1 MTAQAETIERLR
13 ALLAHVVRLLPSL
26 DCASAD
32 RRYSRD
38 SMVRVIRQELAMT
51 DTPVIETPVTLPPM
65 TPVQST
71 NVHAIGYDAA
81 NRTAF
86 VQFKSGGTYRY
97 EGVAK
102 ELFESIATSASVGKA
117 VQQLRALPT
126 SLLKLPVVT
135 GPALVEKI
143 TTAPTPAE
151 KPKPKAA
158 ATKKKA
164 ATKDAKARR

>member
-1 MTAQAETIERLR
+1 MTAHAETIERLR

-71 NVHAIGYDAA
+71 NVRAIGYDAA
-81 NRTAF
+81 NRMAF
-86 VQFKSGGTYRY
+86 VQFQGGGTYRY

-102 ELFESIATSASVGKA
+102 ELFETIAGAPSVGKA

-126 SLLKLPVVT
+126 TKLLLPV
-135 GPALVEKI
+135 
-143 TTAPTPAE
+143 TPAPRVE
-151 KPKPKAA
+151 AAPVEQAAPAKPKPKAKSA
-158 ATKKKA
+158 K
-164 ATKDAKARR
+164 AKARR